1 MKSKS
6 DPEALARAIMDP
18 RTHLCFDLSATPLSF
33 RAEEGW
39 VAEGPGLPAH
49 LVYFCRGGGVMR
61 ARVGGKVFTC
71 KAEQGVWIR
80 PGTPY
85 RLESADG
92 ERPSFTRFRLEVR
105 APGGGE
111 IVAAEDCWRGDL
123 SSGGMAWLEIL
134 HQEVLL
140 GGERD
145 TAALR
150 AALAGLLARGF
161 AKARRESAGH
171 GLSLVQIRDL
181 HDWVK
186 SLPSNSRP
194 TTADM
199 AKRLRLS
206 TGYASRLCRQS
217 FGMSAERWLI
227 QQRIR
232 AAARRLAE
240 SDRTVGEVAAEF
252 GFTSLY
258 FFSRQFRQV
267 MKTSPREWRGR

>member
-1 MKSKS
+1 MKPKF
-6 DPEALARAIMDP
+6 DPEAFARALMDP
-18 RTHLCFDLSATPLSF
+18 RTRLRFDLSATPLSF

-39 VAEGPGLPAH
+39 VAEGPGLPVH
-49 LVYFCRGGGVMR
+49 LVYFCREGAMR
-61 ARVGGKVFTC
+61 ARVGGRVFTC

-80 PGTPY
+80 PQTPY
-85 RLESADG
+85 RLEEADG
-92 ERPSFTRFRLEVR
+92 GRPSFTRFRLDVTR
-105 APGGGE
+105 PGAGRLVPDE
-111 IVAAEDCWRGDL
+111 AFWRGDL
-123 SSGGMAWLEIL
+123 SRGGMAWLETL
-134 HQEVLL
+134 HQEVML
-140 GGERD
+140 GGEGE

-161 AKARRESAGH
+161 ARARRESAGH

-194 TTADM
+194 TTGDM

-206 TGYASRLCRQS
+206 TGYANRLCRRS

-240 SDRTVGEVAAEF
+240 SDRSVGEVAAEF
-252 GFTSLY
+252 GFASLY

-267 MKTSPREWRGR
+267 MKASPREWRR